1 MAATAF
7 FATYWDLND
16 KLDNNANTNSESS
29 LSKMIMLKQSWVLQS
44 TKSFECQYRLE
55 LLFSRLELTA
65 NNRQLEAADYSIWL
79 KI

>member
-1 MAATAF
+1 MAAIAF

-16 KLDNNANTNSESS
+16 KLDNNANTDSESS

-44 TKSFECQYRLE
+44 TKSFECQCRLK